1 MKTFA
6 QYLTEAEQHQYRP
19 SVGDTVGF
27 EINQELLI
35 ETTVA
40 EVLADGIVL
49 SLDYRSVSIM
59 ENAGLIQLSEAK
71 LSKTDANFTPDDIKN
86 LESITDL
93 QAMKDAAFELISKPS
108 KYPMKPEKVS
118 WFRQTLDSK
127 QNADQVLKLMWDLYL
142 AGAGMSVMGSTS
154 GTSPNSYRKTF
165 GEDREVRKR
174 YLEILHNIG
183 FEDTPK
189 GEEARKTWKAI
200 TGQTHPAA
208 EEYETKRKEQERF
221 QDQMSG
227 IVRSSDGKYSVENV
241 KEDDGDVVK
250 IYHYLEGPGVKSN
263 TTVDWSSY
271 EKMTTQDLD
280 LYVKL
285 GFPTRKDIG
294 SIAPLNRRDLKKLAQ
309 ERGITET
316 YSYSPPEDPSSAP
329 ECDFCYG
336 TYKDVYSGAEL
347 ARENPQQA
355 NYIKSRIE
363 PNEHICD
370 KCVEKVLPE
379 IISEAKYQGREV
391 KIGKP
396 MKGDVKKFKVYIKNP
411 KTGNVKKVNFGDKNM
426 EIKRD
431 DPKRRKNFRAR
442 HGCGTGRASDRTKA
456 AYWSCRMWSSKPVS
470 KIVKENAELFKGE

>member
-1 MKTFA
+1 
-6 QYLTEAEQHQYRP
+6 
-19 SVGDTVGF
+19 
-27 EINQELLI
+27 
-35 ETTVA
+35 
-40 EVLADGIVL
+40 L
-49 SLDYRSVSIM
+49 SS
-59 ENAGLIQLSEAK
+59 
-71 LSKTDANFTPDDIKN
+71 
-86 LESITDL
+86 
-93 QAMKDAAFELISKPS
+93 
-108 KYPMKPEKVS
+108 
-118 WFRQTLDSK
+118 
-127 QNADQVLKLMWDLYL
+127 
-142 AGAGMSVMGSTS
+142 
-154 GTSPNSYRKTF
+154 
-165 GEDREVRKR
+165 
-174 YLEILHNIG
+174 
-183 FEDTPK
+183 
-189 GEEARKTWKAI
+189 
-200 TGQTHPAA
+200 
-208 EEYETKRKEQERF
+208 
-221 QDQMSG
+221 
-227 IVRSSDGKYSVENV
+227 
-241 KEDDGDVVK
+241 
-250 IYHYLEGPGVKSN
+250 
-263 TTVDWSSY
+263 
-271 EKMTTQDLD
+271 
-280 LYVKL
+280 
-285 GFPTRKDIG
+285 
-294 SIAPLNRRDLKKLAQ
+294 RDLKKLAQ
-309 ERGITET
+309 ERGITEAHG
-316 YSYSPPEDPSSAP
+316 YEPSEDPNSAP